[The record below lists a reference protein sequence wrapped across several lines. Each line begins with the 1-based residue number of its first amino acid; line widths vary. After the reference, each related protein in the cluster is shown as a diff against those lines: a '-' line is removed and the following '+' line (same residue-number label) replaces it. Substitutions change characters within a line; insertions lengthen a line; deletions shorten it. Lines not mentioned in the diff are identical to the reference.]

1 MGMRGALIARALLT
15 VGLFT
20 GVISCHSEAEHAA
33 GEASLVEAAPARDP
47 KIEAL
52 VAEID
57 AARLKSQLTTLV
69 NLGTRQST
77 SAEFVK
83 ALEFCEGELTAL
95 GYAPKRQ
102 SVRVS
107 GKETFNLIWERKGT
121 GDGVVVVGAHLD
133 SVNQSFS
140 GDRQAPGADDNG
152 SGSVG
157 ALEIAR
163 VFATRT
169 PEKTLR
175 FVLFTGEE
183 QGLYGSEAY
192 VASLSAAEKAKITA
206 VLNMD
211 MIATRNGTGGPGVL
225 LEGATRSQA
234 MLDGLAAAG
243 ATYTTLAVKTSL
255 RAYNSDHVSFLE
267 AGIPAVLTIEAND
280 LQNRNMHTK
289 NDTLDKID
297 WSLMTSILTMNIAY
311 LAGEVG
317 LGEPAPENGDAGNGN
332 SDAGS
337 SNSDAGSSDSDAGS
351 DEVGNPVE
359 QRTQAVDLGADDV
372 SAR

>member
-1 MGMRGALIARALLT
+1 MRVALIARALLT

-33 GEASLVEAAPARDP
+33 GEASLVEAAPTRDP
-47 KIEAL
+47 KIDAL
-52 VAEID
+52 VGEID
-57 AARLKSQLTTLV
+57 GARLKSRLTTLV
-69 NLGTRQST
+69 NLGTRNST
-77 SAEFVK
+77 SPEFVK
-83 ALEFCEGELTAL
+83 ALEFCESELATL
-95 GYAPKRQ
+95 GYTTRRQ

-107 GKETFNLIWERKGT
+107 GKETFNLIWEKKGT
-121 GDGVVVVGAHLD
+121 EDGVVVVGAHLD
-133 SVNQSFS
+133 SINQSFS

-157 ALEIAR
+157 ALEIAH
-163 VFATRT
+163 VFATRSLK
-169 PEKTLR
+169 KTMR

-192 VASLSAAEKAKITA
+192 VASLSAAEKSAITA

-234 MLDGLAAAG
+234 MLDGLASAG
-243 ATYTTLAVKTSL
+243 ATYTTLAIKTSL
-255 RAYNSDHVSFLE
+255 RAYNSDHVSFLD
-267 AGIPAVLTIEAND
+267 AGIPSVLTIEAND

-311 LAGEVG
+311 LAGEAGIVDG
-317 LGEPAPENGDAGNGN
+317 VSENSDAGNGN
-332 SDAGS
+332 AGNDGDAGASENESDAGT
-337 SNSDAGSSDSDAGS
+337 
-351 DEVGNPVE
+351 DEVVNPAE
-359 QRTQAVDLGADDV
+359 QRTQAVELGADDV